1 MLKDVAVQIYVRY
14 VYLAFMNVVIDFQHR
29 CQDKFSKRISAATPC
44 EFPKSFAFGGSI
56 WG

>member
-14 VYLAFMNVVIDFQHR
+14 VYLAFMNVVIDFQHH

-56 WG
+56 LG